1 LRLVDSGQRRIP
13 TGWTGERNRYVD
25 QDGPDAP
32 RFGVP
37 LLPNPTELTSL
48 SPTFGSRSVP
58 MTRITL
64 THHRVPREWL
74 DDLTALWEWK
84 RKAAEKVTKIG
95 EE

>member
-1 LRLVDSGQRRIP
+1 
-13 TGWTGERNRYVD
+13 
-25 QDGPDAP
+25 
-32 RFGVP
+32 
-37 LLPNPTELTSL
+37 
-48 SPTFGSRSVP
+48 

-84 RKAAEKVTKIG
+84 REAAEKVTKIG